1 MVVYGQAQKQAT
13 QQNQCPGEIVFVFV
27 VVAGVTVIVVGDG
40 LQIDSG
46 RFTIGNSV
54 PETEITADDT
64 ISPVCLIYAA
74 RIKW

>member
-1 MVVYGQAQKQAT
+1 
-13 QQNQCPGEIVFVFV
+13 
-27 VVAGVTVIVVGDG
+27 VIVVGDG

-64 ISPVCLIYAA
+64 ISPVCLI
-74 RIKW
+74 